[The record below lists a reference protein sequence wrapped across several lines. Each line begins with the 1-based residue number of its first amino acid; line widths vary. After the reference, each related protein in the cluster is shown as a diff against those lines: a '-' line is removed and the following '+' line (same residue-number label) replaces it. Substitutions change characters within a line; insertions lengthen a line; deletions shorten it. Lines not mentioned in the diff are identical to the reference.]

1 MTMRVG
7 KDYGGSK
14 HAVFQDA
21 GLGSA
26 SSDRE
31 N

>member
-1 MTMRVG
+1 MRVG

-31 N
+31 NW